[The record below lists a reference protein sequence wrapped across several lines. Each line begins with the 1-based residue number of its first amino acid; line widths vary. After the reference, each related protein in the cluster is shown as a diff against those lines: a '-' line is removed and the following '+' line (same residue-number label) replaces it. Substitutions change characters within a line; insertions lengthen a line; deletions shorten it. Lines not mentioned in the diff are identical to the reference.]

1 MSDISTIA
9 ALKLG
14 NQFAF
19 ETVFHAFHPKVY
31 GYILQKTHS
40 AYMAEEVV
48 QLSFIKLW
56 HYREGLD
63 PGIALSAQV
72 FRIVKTTLIDQ
83 LRKEAVRSRLIEDAP
98 RAPGSRT
105 AEGTAGAISIPER
118 LEEKELA
125 ERIQHVVRNMPG
137 VRQRVFAMS
146 RFRGMSYKEIAD
158 ALSISVRTVENHIA
172 QALKQLRHNI
182 PFF

>member
-1 MSDISTIA
+1 M
-9 ALKLG
+9 G

-19 ETVFHAFHPKVY
+19 EAVFHAFHPKVY

-48 QLSFIKLW
+48 QLAFIKLW
-56 HYREGLD
+56 HYRESLD
-63 PGIALSAQV
+63 PEVSLSAQV
-72 FRIVKTTLIDQ
+72 FRVAKTTLIDQ
-83 LRKEAVRSRLIEDAP
+83 LRKEAVRSRLLTQGEAK
-98 RAPGSRT
+98 
-105 AEGTAGAISIPER
+105 GTAQSESPTENALKR

-125 ERIQHVVRNMPG
+125 ERIQQVVRSMPG

-146 RFRGMSYKEIAD
+146 RFKGMSYKEIAD

>member
-48 QLSFIKLW
+48 QLSW
-56 HYREGLD
+56 PVAD
-63 PGIALSAQV
+63 
-72 FRIVKTTLIDQ
+72 TT
-83 LRKEAVRSRLIEDAP
+83 
-98 RAPGSRT
+98 GT
-105 AEGTAGAISIPER
+105 AER
-118 LEEKELA
+118 LP
-125 ERIQHVVRNMPG
+125 VT
-137 VRQRVFAMS
+137 
-146 RFRGMSYKEIAD
+146 Y
-158 ALSISVRTVENHIA
+158 
-172 QALKQLRHNI
+172 
-182 PFF
+182 

>member
-1 MSDISTIA
+1 VSDLSTIA

-19 ETVFHAFHPKVY
+19 EAVFHAFHPKVY
-31 GYILQKTHS
+31 GYVLQKTHS
-40 AYMAEEVV
+40 AYIAEEVV

-56 HYREGLD
+56 HYRESLD
-63 PGIALSAQV
+63 PDLALSAQV
-72 FRIVKTTLIDQ
+72 FRVVKTTLIDQ
-83 LRKEAVRSRLIEDAP
+83 LRKEAVRSRLLEAAP
-98 RAPGSRT
+98 RPVS
-105 AEGTAGAISIPER
+105 SLDR

-125 ERIQHVVRNMPG
+125 ERIQRVVRNMPG

-146 RFRGMSYKEIAD
+146 RFKGMSYKEIAD
-158 ALSISVRTVENHIA
+158 TLSISVRTVENHIA
-172 QALKQLRHNI
+172 QAIKQLRHNI